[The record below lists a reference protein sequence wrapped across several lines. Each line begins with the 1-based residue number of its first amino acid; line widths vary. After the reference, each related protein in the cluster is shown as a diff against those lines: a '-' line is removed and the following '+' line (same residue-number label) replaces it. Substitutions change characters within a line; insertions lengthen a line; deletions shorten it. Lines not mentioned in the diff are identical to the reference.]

1 MGDLQLRLTKVDTKK
16 NRFTIEVI
24 VNDKLVEKKDRTI
37 NEPIQF
43 LLPRATQPTELVVN
57 EVKKD
62 TIIGYVAAPK
72 VQVSRN

>member
-1 MGDLQLRLTKVDTKK
+1 M
-16 NRFTIEVI
+16 I